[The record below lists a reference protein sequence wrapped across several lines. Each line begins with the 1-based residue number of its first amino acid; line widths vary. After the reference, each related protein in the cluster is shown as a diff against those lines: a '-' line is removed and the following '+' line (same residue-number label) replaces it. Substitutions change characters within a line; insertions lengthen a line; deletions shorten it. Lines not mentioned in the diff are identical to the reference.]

1 MISAVISLNGGPG
14 APALADDLAA
24 VGIQVAA
31 TADCTDLVQCSIQH
45 APDLVIVYDGKP
57 GPALFEGTS
66 LIAATA
72 ARPVVVFTP
81 DPDVCNMALAL
92 RSGVHAYV
100 VNGYAATRLRSV
112 VHMAQARFQHDQ
124 AIRDELSGLNQR
136 FTERTL
142 VDRAK
147 GILMGAR
154 QVREDEAYRALRSAA
169 MHTKQRIG
177 QVSQDVI
184 DSARYGEA
192 VNRAGQL
199 RMLSQRVVKLYALTC
214 CGMDPADTASL
225 FTDSLGTIEANLA
238 ALARSLSQ
246 PTFGDLLDAVAR
258 PWSRLRAALK
268 APAATSRLPEI
279 DALAE
284 EVLLN
289 AEQLTANLE
298 VAAFATALRVIN
310 VSGRQRMLSQRVA
323 KEALVATLAANPL
336 PPFGDARAELMAG
349 FAYLTALPMTN
360 AEIAAELGQATLCW
374 DALQAALP
382 QAATRAGQRRI
393 ARLSEDLLTH
403 FDRLTSQLERGM
415 QAMVR

>member
-1 MISAVISLNGGPG
+1 MLSAVISTSGGPG
-14 APALADDLAA
+14 APALADDLGA
-24 VGIQVAA
+24 VGIKVLA
-31 TADCTDLVQCSIQH
+31 TTDCIDLVQCSIQY
-45 APDLVIVYDGKP
+45 APDLVIVYDIKP
-57 GPALFEGTS
+57 GPALFESTS
-66 LIAATA
+66 LIAATSP
-72 ARPVVVFTP
+72 RPVVVFTP
-81 DPDVCNMALAL
+81 DPDVGNMALAL

-112 VHMAQARFQHDQ
+112 IHMAQARFQHDQ
-124 AIRDELSGLNQR
+124 AVRQKLAGLNQR
-136 FTERTL
+136 FAERTL

-177 QVSQDVI
+177 QVSQEVI

-199 RMLSQRVVKLYALTC
+199 RMLSQRIVKLYALTC
-214 CGMDPADTASL
+214 CGVDLADTADL
-225 FTDSLGTIEANLA
+225 FAASLGAIEANLA

-258 PWSRLRAALK
+258 PWSRLRGALK
-268 APAATSRLPEI
+268 DPASVARLPEI
-279 DALAE
+279 DAMAE
-284 EVLLN
+284 QLLHH

-298 VAAFATALRVIN
+298 VAAFATALHVIN

-323 KEALVATLAANPL
+323 KEALVATLTGA
-336 PPFGDARAELMAG
+336 PPPGAGTRAELVAG
-349 FAYLTALPMTN
+349 LATLAALPLTN
-360 AEIAAELGQATLCW
+360 TEIAAELAQATLCW
-374 DALQAALP
+374 EALEAALP
-382 QAATRAGQRRI
+382 QAATPAGQRRI
-393 ARLSEDLLTH
+393 AGLSESLLTH
-403 FDRLTSQLERGM
+403 FDRLTDQLERGM